1 MNKNWKLNLF
11 LIIAGI
17 IIFICFSYLF
27 LYLCNSIEESFKCI
41 GDNNYTYIDLNNNK
55 GKAIDCDKNFQPY
68 LTCEL
73 KDGTI
78 IQVKEYKEE
87 IEHLCD

>member
-1 MNKNWKLNLF
+1 MSKDWKPYLL
-11 LIIAGI
+11 LIILGI
-17 IIFICFSYLF
+17 IFFVCLIYLF
-27 LYLCNSIEESFKCI
+27 FAISNELENYFKCI

-78 IQVKEYKEE
+78 IQVKEYKKE

>member
-1 MNKNWKLNLF
+1 MNKDWKINLL
-11 LIIAGI
+11 LIILGI
-17 IIFICFSYLF
+17 IFFVCIIHLF
-27 LYLCNSIEESFKCI
+27 FDIYNEIENSFKCI

-78 IQVKEYKEE
+78 IQVKEYKQE
-87 IEHLCD
+87 IENLCD

>member
-1 MNKNWKLNLF
+1 MNNQDWKLNL
-11 LIIAGI
+11 LIIMLGI
-17 IIFICFSYLF
+17 GFIVCVNLIISS
-27 LYLCNSIEESFKCI
+27 LYNSIKEQFKCI
-41 GDNNYTYIDLNNNK
+41 DGYYIYIDLNNNK